1 MLALDYG
8 QVRIGL
14 AVSDPLRMF
23 AKPLKT
29 LQNKGIKSVMTEI
42 KQTLEEQQATLLVI
56 GMPWAI
62 DGQETPM
69 TTAAQAFARKAAA
82 ALPIPVCTW
91 DERYT
96 SSEAEAELKKLGY
109 SWQESRSLRD
119 AMAAAMILKS
129 WLEARS

>member
-1 MLALDYG
+1 
-8 QVRIGL
+8 
-14 AVSDPLRMF
+14 MF

-29 LQNKGIKSVMTEI
+29 IQNNGIKAIMAELNEVIT
-42 KQTLEEQQATLLVI
+42 EQQATLLII

-62 DGQETPM
+62 DGSETPM
-69 TTAAQAFARKAAA
+69 TLSAKAFAEKASKAVNVA
-82 ALPIPVCTW
+82 VSTW

-109 SWQESRSLRD
+109 SWQESRNLRD

-129 WLEARS
+129 WLEAH